1 MEKKRTVLIAGATG
15 NIGGGAALSLAK
27 RGIRVIL
34 LGRKQKTLES
44 RATSIRNELMK
55 LGQDCRDDD
64 VDILVIDFS
73 DQESVRSAAREA
85 LDRFPDIDGLV
96 LSVVAYLQDG
106 PTVLPNGHERMFATN
121 VIGPFLFT
129 QLLIDR
135 LEESDGLVL
144 HVIAP
149 FHEDIDW
156 DDLESIKSH
165 KAEVAYHRT
174 KTCNRII
181 AAELA
186 RRYSGKISSVAFN
199 PSFIIDKDDPELKK
213 RWPKGFTGLYWNV
226 LTMMIAKP
234 PEVAGEPI
242 ADLVTKY
249 HNREELNGALFKLE
263 KRINK
268 PDKAMKDE
276 ISGKKLWDLLVRM
289 TNSPTHENK
298 CNYDKM
304 GI

>member
-1 MEKKRTVLIAGATG
+1 MTEKMTVLIAGATG

-27 RGIRVIL
+27 RGARVVI
-34 LGRKQKTLES
+34 LGRKQETLTR
-44 RATSIRNELMK
+44 RANSIRNELTRNEIK
-55 LGQDCRDDD
+55 HNEN
-64 VDILVIDFS
+64 DIDTLVVDFS
-73 DQESVRSAAREA
+73 DMESVRSAACEA
-85 LDRFPDIDGLV
+85 KDRFPNIDGLI
-96 LSVVAYLQDG
+96 LSVVTYLRDG
-106 PTVLPNGHERMFATN
+106 PTILPNGHERMFATN
-121 VIGPFLFT
+121 VMGPFLFT

-135 LEESDGLVL
+135 LERSNGMVL

-149 FHEDIDW
+149 FNEDIDW
-156 DDLESIKSH
+156 SDLESIINH
-165 KAEVAYHRT
+165 RPEAAYHRT

-181 AAELA
+181 ASELA

-199 PSFIIDKDDPELKK
+199 PSFIIDKEDPELKK

-289 TNSPTHENK
+289 TNSPTHEKK

-304 GI
+304 GV